1 MDAFPDTGIDI
12 KVHRLDHMKIENLLR
27 PRKSNSQDKLK
38 VIGRFED
45 HRLLPK
51 NTQKPS
57 GDGLLGTRKYV
68 QKAGI
73 AAL

>member
-1 MDAFPDTGIDI
+1 VDAFPGTGIDI

-38 VIGRFED
+38 FED